1 MRPAP
6 LALRHEVAF
15 LDEFLQAQLH
25 GAGLAFGKLHDLTER
40 EGFVT
45 GEKGND
51 LLGERVEVGG
61 LGGLLIKHEPEC
73 LWICHAGE
81 KGSLDGL
88 GWHGRI
94 MTTFGRPRP
103 WFPGSKGVLLSP

>member
-6 LALRHEVAF
+6 LSLWHEVAF

-25 GAGLAFGKLHDLTER
+25 RAGLALGELHDLAER
-40 EGFVT
+40 EGFVI
-45 GEKGND
+45 GKEGD
-51 LLGERVEVGG
+51 ELLCERVEVGG
-61 LGGLLIKHEPEC
+61 LGGLLIKHGPEC
-73 LWICHAGE
+73 LWISHTGE

-88 GWHGRI
+88 GLHGRM

-103 WFPGSKGVLLSP
+103 CIPEWRGVLLPP